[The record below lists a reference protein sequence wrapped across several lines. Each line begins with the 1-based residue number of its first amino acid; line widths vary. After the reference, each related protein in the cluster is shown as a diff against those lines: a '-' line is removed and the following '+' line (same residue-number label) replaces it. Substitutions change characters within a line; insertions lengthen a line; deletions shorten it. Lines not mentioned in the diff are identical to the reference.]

1 VTTEIQAAHSSAK
14 PVAPLL
20 LQLTWNQIREQN
32 ELWTI
37 IFGAATA
44 LTLDSANVTDILPR
58 IVAGLT
64 AMGVAPS
71 GAGALTKSIGTE
83 YPLPIAATYSRQG
96 GGAALLPN

>member
-1 VTTEIQAAHSSAK
+1 VVLASPNSVRSHEVTTELQAAHSSAK

-20 LQLTWNQIREQN
+20 LQLTWNDIKEQN

-44 LTLDSANVTDILPR
+44 LAIDADNVKDILPR

-64 AMGVAPS
+64 AMGWRR
-71 GAGALTKSIGTE
+71 
-83 YPLPIAATYSRQG
+83 AARG
-96 GGAALLPN
+96 P